1 MSRRS
6 VKSKSRKPLTT
17 GASIRV
23 AREMLAWSQ
32 NDLAKLT
39 DIPQSTISGLES
51 NRIALGV
58 ERAKRLAIA
67 LNVHPSVLLFPNW
80 EVEKTRAG

>member
-1 MSRRS
+1 MSRS
-6 VKSKSRKPLTT
+6 IKSKVRVALSP

-23 AREMLAWSQ
+23 ARELLSWSQ
-32 NDLAKLT
+32 NDLAKAT
-39 DIPQSTISGLES
+39 GIPQSTISGLES

-67 LNVHPSVLLFPNW
+67 MKVHPSVLLFPQWDLRNP
-80 EVEKTRAG
+80 AAS